1 MEDTMKIFRK
11 ALIITVI
18 MTTILAGNGEK
29 VTSISKKFSVR
40 QPTKIALFV
49 KDITDDY
56 LIYISKYLKDKQEES
71 NGKVEVAFYDSKLS
85 RDIEKENMDRVIKE
99 GVNLMVVD
107 MADARNIQEVINKAK
122 ENNIPIIIFNRE
134 PLTLD
139 AIKSYDKALFIGLDS
154 KQAGALQGKLLVDE
168 WNRNKQ
174 AIDKNRDNIMQ
185 YVMLQGERYNKV
197 PIDRTKYSVLTIEQ
211 AGIKTE
217 QLALIIAEWNKEL
230 AKNAIESLFLK
241 YGDKIEVIIAND
253 DSMAIGAIE
262 ALQVFGYNK
271 GDKTRVIPVVGIDAV
286 PETTELIAKG
296 IMLGSIPQDFSEMA
310 EAIYTTGMNLINNK
324 SAIEGTEYKFDDT
337 GVAIRFPYK
346 DYIKYYE

>member
-1 MEDTMKIFRK
+1 MKVFRR
-11 ALIITVI
+11 ALIITIITVM

-29 VTSISKKFSVR
+29 VTSSSKSFSVR
-40 QPTKIALFV
+40 QPIKIALFV

-56 LIYISKYLKDKQEES
+56 LIAISKYLKDKQEES

-85 RDIEKENMDRVIKE
+85 PAIEKENMDRVIKE
-99 GVNLMVVD
+99 GVSLLVVD

-122 ENNIPIIIFNRE
+122 ENNLPIIIFNRE

-139 AIKSYDKALFIGLDS
+139 AIKSYDRALFIGLDS
-154 KQAGALQGKLLVDE
+154 KQAGALQGNLLVDE

-197 PIDRTKYSVLTIEQ
+197 PIDRTKYSVLAIEQ

-217 QLALIIAEWNKEL
+217 QLALIVAEWNKEL
-230 AKNAIESLFLK
+230 ARKAIESLFLK
-241 YGDKIEVIIAND
+241 YGDKIEVIISND

-271 GDKTRVIPVVGIDAV
+271 GDKTRTIPVVGIDAT
-286 PETTELIAKG
+286 PEATELIAKG
-296 IMLGSIPQDFSEMA
+296 IMLGSVVQDFSEMA

-324 SAIEGTEYKFDDT
+324 GAIEGTKYKFDET
-337 GVAIRFPYK
+337 GVAIRFPYQE
-346 DYIKYYE
+346 YIKQYE